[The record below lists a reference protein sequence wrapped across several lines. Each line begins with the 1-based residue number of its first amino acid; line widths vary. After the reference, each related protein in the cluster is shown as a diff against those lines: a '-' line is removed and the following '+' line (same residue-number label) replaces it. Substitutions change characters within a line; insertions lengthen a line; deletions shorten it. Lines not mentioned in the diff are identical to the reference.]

1 MRAAT
6 LDMVTKGEPKEG
18 SMNRNLKVKLTRSAG
33 AAALVAALVVSGA
46 GIAGASSNGTWT
58 SVSLN
63 ARASDHDHGGAK
75 VHPIDGVIT
84 AIGSG
89 SFTVSSP
96 RFTGIT
102 VTYGTAT
109 TFIVGHTVTANAP
122 TFTSGE
128 RVFVTPAAGATMTN
142 YTAATIRIVPTKI
155 RPIEGMISS
164 VNGTTSMVVTV
175 RRNVTMTVLFSSATP
190 ATVVTMGDHTVALV
204 NLVAGERVHV
214 TPSSTSTTALYVAS
228 KIAIQSTKIHPIE
241 GVVASVTGTTSMV
254 VTTRNNVPVTVYFGA
269 ETLLANGATV
279 VPLTSANVASLTV
292 TPPTHVHV
300 VLVPGPTGATP
311 QALLVRIQPQS

>member
-18 SMNRNLKVKLTRSAG
+18 SMNRNPKVKLTRSAG

-109 TFIVGHTVTANAP
+109 KFIVGHTVTTTA

-214 TPSSTSTTALYVAS
+214 TPSSTSTTASYVAS
-228 KIAIQSTKIHPIE
+228 KIAIQSTKIHPID
-241 GVVASVTGTTSMV
+241 GVVASVNGTTSMV
-254 VTTRNNVPVTVYFGA
+254 VTTRNNLPVTVYFGA
-269 ETLLANGATV
+269 ETLLANGVTV
-279 VPLTSANVASLTV
+279 SALTGSNVSSLTT
-292 TPPTHVHV
+292 TPPAHVHV

-311 QALLVRIQPQS
+311 QALLIRIQPQS